1 MTKDFL
7 KDVLAGR
14 KDLLHRSDVC
24 EIKVPQYDELSV
36 SSLYPLFAKDA
47 KFLSYFPSKYPK
59 GKGPPR
65 EYFFNVLN
73 TLQPE
78 YLANIMAHAAKQ
90 RMSAEGEGMERQSIE
105 ISEYWQEQL
114 KSMPYLSQ

>member
-14 KDLLHRSDVC
+14 KDLLHKSVVQ
-24 EIKVPQYDELSV
+24 EIKVPKYDELSV
-36 SSLYPLFAKDA
+36 SALWPQFSKDENFTKYFAA
-47 KFLSYFPSKYPK
+47 AYPK

-65 EYFFNVLN
+65 DYFFNIVN
-73 TLQPE
+73 TLYPE
-78 YLANIMAHAAKQ
+78 YLKQVMAHAAKQ
-90 RMSAEGEGMERQSIE
+90 RMTSEGEGMQRESIE